1 MTGAAHADTEDQAP
15 EQEKG
20 AVGSAR
26 DSSCRQETGQMPLK
40 AAGQPRLRW

>member
-15 EQEKG
+15 EQEKA

-26 DSSCRQETGQMPLK
+26 DSSCQQETGQMPLK
-40 AAGQPRLRW
+40 AAGQPKLRW